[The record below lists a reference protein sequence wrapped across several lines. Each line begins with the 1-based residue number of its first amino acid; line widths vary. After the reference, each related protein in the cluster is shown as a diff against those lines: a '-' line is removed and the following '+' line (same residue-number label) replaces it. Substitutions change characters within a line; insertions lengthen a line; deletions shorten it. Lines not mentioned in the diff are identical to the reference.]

1 MKKLIVILFLLT
13 IAVFSNNEGEKK
25 VENPLLVEWK
35 TPFGTPPFD
44 LVKNEHF
51 MPAFLEG
58 MKKHREEV
66 DAIIN
71 NIEEPTFANT
81 IEAFEK
87 TGQILDK
94 VSGVFF
100 HLSGA
105 HTNPEIQKISQEL
118 SPLLSKHS
126 DDINLNPK
134 LFERIK
140 ILFNKIDKLNL
151 SAEQKTLLD
160 KYYKNFV
167 RSGADLNEADKEK
180 LRKINEELSLNS
192 LKFREN
198 VLKETNAFEL
208 IIDKEEDLSGL
219 PPSAIQAALEEAHKR
234 GYENKWVFTL
244 QAPSMR
250 PIMLYSDKRELR
262 EKLFKASSLKAN
274 NNNEFDNKKIV
285 EQMVLLRLKRAN
297 LLGYKTHADF
307 VLERYMAKD
316 PNTVYD
322 FLMKIW
328 EPALKK
334 AKIELEELTAI
345 AKKEGN
351 NEPLTPWDWS
361 YYAEKLKKE
370 KYDLDEEM
378 LRPYFRIENVID
390 GLFTVV
396 NKLYGFT
403 FTERK
408 DIPTY
413 HPDVRVF
420 EMKEAN
426 GDHVGI
432 IYTDYFP
439 RESKRAGAW
448 MDNYRNQ
455 SNIAGEYVSPIVFN
469 TGNFTKPTKD
479 KPALITFGEV
489 ETMFHEFGHAL
500 HGLLSKVT
508 YPSLS
513 GTNVAWDFVELP
525 SQIMEHWVSEPQV
538 LKMFAKHYETG
549 EPMPDELIEKIQK
562 VSKFNQG
569 FATVSYLSASLLD
582 MNYHTVAQEKPIS
595 VDDFEN
601 ELFEKLGL
609 MPEIGVRYRS
619 TFFSHIFAG
628 GYSSGYYSYIWAEV
642 LDTDAFDAFKENGIF
657 DSKTAAAFR
666 NNILSKG
673 GTEEAMT
680 LYKRFRGKEPN
691 VEGLLK
697 RRGLIEE

>member
-1 MKKLIVILFLLT
+1 MQKLIIILFLLT
-13 IAVFSNNEGEKK
+13 TAVFSNNEGEKK
-25 VENPLLVEWK
+25 VENPLLTEWK

-44 LVKNEHF
+44 KIKNEHF

-58 MKKHREEV
+58 MKEQKDEMH
-66 DAIIN
+66 AILN
-71 NIEEPTFANT
+71 NPAEPTFDNT
-81 IEAFEK
+81 ITAFEK
-87 TGQILDK
+87 SGKLLDK

-100 HLSGA
+100 HLTGA
-105 HTNPEIQKISQEL
+105 LTNPEIQKISQDL

-126 DDINLNPK
+126 DDISLNPK

-140 ILFNKIDKLNL
+140 KLYGKKDNMNL
-151 SAEQKTLLD
+151 TDEQKTLLD

-167 RSGADLNEADKEK
+167 RSGANLNDADKDK
-180 LRKINEELSLNS
+180 LRKINEELSLAS

-198 VLKETNAFEL
+198 VLKETNSFEL
-208 IIDKEEDLSGL
+208 VIDKEEDLAGL
-219 PPSAIQAALEEAHKR
+219 PVSAIEAAKEEALKR

-262 EKLFKASSLKAN
+262 EKLFIASSMKAN
-274 NNNEFDNKKIV
+274 NDNEFDNKKIV

-307 VLERYMAKD
+307 VLDRYMAKT
-316 PNTVYD
+316 PKTVYD

-328 EPALKK
+328 EPGLAK
-334 AKIELEELTAI
+334 AKIELAELTEI
-345 AKKEGN
+345 AKKEGH
-351 NEPLTPWDWS
+351 NEPIAPWDWS

-378 LRPYFRIENVID
+378 LRPYFKIENVID

-403 FTERK
+403 FVERK
-408 DIPTY
+408 DIVTY

-426 GDHVGI
+426 GDHIGI

-448 MDNYRNQ
+448 MDNYRTQ
-455 SNIAGEYVSPIVFN
+455 SNVDGEYITPIVFN
-469 TGNFTKPTKD
+469 TGNFTKPTSD

-508 YPSLS
+508 YPSMS

-549 EPMPDELIEKIQK
+549 EPMPDELIAKIQK

-582 MNYHTVAQEKPIS
+582 MNYHTVATEKEIKTQE
-595 VDDFEN
+595 FEN

-642 LDTDAFDAFKENGIF
+642 LDTDAFDAFKEHGIF
-657 DSKTAAAFR
+657 DRTTSKSFR
-666 NNILSKG
+666 DNILSRG
-673 GTEEAMT
+673 GTEEPMI
-680 LYKRFRGKEPN
+680 LYKRFRGSEPK

-697 RRGLIEE
+697 NRGLIPE

>member
-351 NEPLTPWDWS
+351 NEPLAPWDWS

-396 NKLYGFT
+396 
-403 FTERK
+403 
-408 DIPTY
+408 
-413 HPDVRVF
+413 
-420 EMKEAN
+420 
-426 GDHVGI
+426 
-432 IYTDYFP
+432 
-439 RESKRAGAW
+439 
-448 MDNYRNQ
+448 
-455 SNIAGEYVSPIVFN
+455 
-469 TGNFTKPTKD
+469 
-479 KPALITFGEV
+479 
-489 ETMFHEFGHAL
+489 
-500 HGLLSKVT
+500 
-508 YPSLS
+508 
-513 GTNVAWDFVELP
+513 
-525 SQIMEHWVSEPQV
+525 
-538 LKMFAKHYETG
+538 
-549 EPMPDELIEKIQK
+549 
-562 VSKFNQG
+562 
-569 FATVSYLSASLLD
+569 
-582 MNYHTVAQEKPIS
+582 
-595 VDDFEN
+595 
-601 ELFEKLGL
+601 
-609 MPEIGVRYRS
+609 
-619 TFFSHIFAG
+619 
-628 GYSSGYYSYIWAEV
+628 
-642 LDTDAFDAFKENGIF
+642 
-657 DSKTAAAFR
+657 
-666 NNILSKG
+666 
-673 GTEEAMT
+673 
-680 LYKRFRGKEPN
+680 
-691 VEGLLK
+691 
-697 RRGLIEE
+697 